1 MNTKILLGALAL
13 CVLLHGTASAQSTE
27 PLITGA
33 AGVPDFKDRDGPDT
47 PHAGN
52 TTIHAGTNWGYLR
65 IAGSSFVARDSTTLP
80 TYAGSGCIST
90 PTGGGM
96 FTADVQL
103 PADADVRYVR
113 TYFYNDVS
121 GSILTFFTEYDGA
134 GGFTDHTTH
143 NISGSGWNST
153 LSPALAVIVA
163 PVNRSYAMNVRIE
176 QASPDLRF
184 CGVRI
189 QYFY

>member
-1 MNTKILLGALAL
+1 MHVQRPCRDAGPSSDVGHRGSAD
-13 CVLLHGTASAQSTE
+13 ASLEQA
-27 PLITGA
+27 
-33 AGVPDFKDRDGPDT
+33 F
-47 PHAGN
+47 
-52 TTIHAGTNWGYLR
+52 
-65 IAGSSFVARDSTTLP
+65 
-80 TYAGSGCIST
+80 GSGHEDRVSENRRLKLKN
-90 PTGGGM
+90 GKEL
-96 FTADVQL
+96 DVRHAYSL

-113 TYFYNDVS
+113 TYFYNNVS
-121 GSILTFFTEYDGA
+121 GSILTYFTEYDGA

-153 LSPALAVIVA
+153 LSPELAVIVA
-163 PVNRSYAMNVRIE
+163 PVNRSYAMNVRIM

>member
-1 MNTKILLGALAL
+1 M
-13 CVLLHGTASAQSTE
+13 
-27 PLITGA
+27 
-33 AGVPDFKDRDGPDT
+33 PDFKDRDGPDT

-80 TYAGSGCIST
+80 TYAGTGCIST